1 MHVEVIEGMCT
12 RMHEALIPGR
22 RRAHV
27 SLDQSNLTGSGG
39 VRLGLRLASAA
50 AVNNTPRLPPT
61 GRCVLPRPL
70 VRGGRRCEAERG
82 PPSRMPSVGSGL
94 RAASATAAPFR
105 RRSASSS
112 VRHPSVDRRASSSA
126 RRAASRSCSA
136 ASARLDAC
144 HTSPERPAK
153 THD

>member
-12 RMHEALIPGR
+12 RMHEAHIPGR

-82 PPSRMPSVGSGL
+82 PPL
-94 RAASATAAPFR
+94 AHAKCWQWAACCLG
-105 RRSASSS
+105 
-112 VRHPSVDRRASSSA
+112 HRRALP
-126 RRAASRSCSA
+126 AALGLQLGPPPVR
-136 ASARLDAC
+136 
-144 HTSPERPAK
+144 RPAGFLLRPAGRIPLLLGRLRPLGRLPHL
-153 THD
+153 T